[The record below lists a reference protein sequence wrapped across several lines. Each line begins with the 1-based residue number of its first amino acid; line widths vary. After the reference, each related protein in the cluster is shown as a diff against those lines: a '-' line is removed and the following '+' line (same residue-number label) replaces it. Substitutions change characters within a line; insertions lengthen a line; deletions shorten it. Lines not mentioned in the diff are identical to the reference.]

1 MSAQKIVGQLFSK
14 RIMTLKF
21 KLADYEIIIQQMK
34 LIKENTVQTN
44 SLQKLKDIV
53 EAVLSNFERRNVI
66 CFIYG
71 LSPYR
76 AVNTFHHGYLKTNHN
91 LLYIWTQSV
100 PRCKHFPT
108 HL

>member
-1 MSAQKIVGQLFSK
+1 
-14 RIMTLKF
+14 MTLKF
-21 KLADYEIIIQQMK
+21 KLADYEIIIQRIK
-34 LIKENTVQTN
+34 LINQNTVQTN

-76 AVNTFHHGYLKTNHN
+76 AVNTFHHSYKN
-91 LLYIWTQSV
+91 QSV
-100 PRCKHFPT
+100 SDA
-108 HL
+108 